1 LTEAV
6 GDADAIKSSS
16 LGLQNLKRTS
26 KLLVPATTNEKGSNY
41 DDLSEIYGRMLG
53 QWTLE
58 MNHVAAIVGGF
69 NSQEKHVGQTG
80 VRFTMVPAAHQK
92 DAVRFLTE
100 NAFATPTWAID
111 KDILRRI
118 EPIGALN
125 RVRNA
130 QNSILNNL
138 LSSARFARIIEQNT
152 LDGATAYQASDFLAD
167 VRNGVW
173 SELNGPSITID
184 AYRRNLQRS
193 YLDIAN
199 TKLNANPQ
207 AAPQGVPA
215 GLTALFVSSGD
226 EREFYRSELRTLNA
240 EIAKS
245 LPRVTDKP
253 TRVHL
258 EAVRDQIGRIL
269 DPTRNG
275 SGAVPT
281 AINQEAMDFLELYY
295 NPTSCFPDY
304 VIKP

>member
-1 LTEAV
+1 
-6 GDADAIKSSS
+6 
-16 LGLQNLKRTS
+16 
-26 KLLVPATTNEKGSNY
+26 
-41 DDLSEIYGRMLG
+41 
-53 QWTLE
+53 
-58 MNHVAAIVGGF
+58 
-69 NSQEKHVGQTG
+69 
-80 VRFTMVPAAHQK
+80 
-92 DAVRFLTE
+92 
-100 NAFATPTWAID
+100 
-111 KDILRRI
+111 
-118 EPIGALN
+118 
-125 RVRNA
+125 
-130 QNSILNNL
+130 
-138 LSSARFARIIEQNT
+138 
-152 LDGATAYQASDFLAD
+152 LAD

-173 SELNGPSITID
+173 SELNGPTITID

-199 TKLNANPQ
+199 TKINANPQ

-295 NPTSCFPDY
+295 N
-304 VIKP
+304 

>member
-1 LTEAV
+1 LLIAERCTEFV
-6 GDADAIKSSS
+6 WQS
-16 LGLQNLKRTS
+16 L
-26 KLLVPATTNEKGSNY
+26 
-41 DDLSEIYGRMLG
+41 
-53 QWTLE
+53 
-58 MNHVAAIVGGF
+58 
-69 NSQEKHVGQTG
+69 
-80 VRFTMVPAAHQK
+80 
-92 DAVRFLTE
+92 
-100 NAFATPTWAID
+100 
-111 KDILRRI
+111 